1 MVKKT
6 SLKNFVESLE
16 FGVDTFIG
24 EGGALISGGQ
34 KQRIGI
40 ARALYNNA
48 QVIIFDEATSS
59 LDTETERVV
68 MESIDSLSKDLTIL
82 IIAHRITTLKNCD
95 LIISLEDGKII
106 NKGSFNDIN

>member
-1 MVKKT
+1 
-6 SLKNFVESLE
+6 
-16 FGVDTFIG
+16 
-24 EGGALISGGQ
+24 
-34 KQRIGI
+34 
-40 ARALYNNA
+40 
-48 QVIIFDEATSS
+48 
-59 LDTETERVV
+59 